1 MMDELEASVLR
12 IRQKCILMSIVLV
25 LSYSAFGCKST
36 SKSKVTTTDA
46 SETVAGEEIPPIV
59 VDGSQKLGFDGQMMT
74 DDEIQKCIS
83 SPETTNTLKS
93 WFGDEYTIASNWFF
107 LINLE
112 TLSVNYYY
120 CQIPV
125 VYDQNVIGLITL
137 LRGDDGS
144 IMTTIAKKPDTVV
157 MGFDGPVP
165 SVIEVLD
172 SLLKSAPNE
181 KYLVAYY
188 GAFAYLLDSN
198 NAFHCLGEN
207 NNLITVTNAKT
218 LYKNL
223 YNEQSTVSGEIL
235 DEK

>member
-1 MMDELEASVLR
+1 MKKQNKR
-12 IRQKCILMSIVLV
+12 ILISMALA
-25 LSYSAFGCKST
+25 LSCFVAGCQSG
-36 SKSKVTTTDA
+36 SKNRVTTTST

-74 DDEIQKCIS
+74 DEEIQNCIS
-83 SPETTNTLKS
+83 SPQTTNTLKA
-93 WFGDEYTIASNWFF
+93 WFEGKYTISSNWYF

-112 TLSVNYYY
+112 TLSVNYNY
-120 CQIPV
+120 CQVPV
-125 VYDQNVIGLITL
+125 VYDQKVIGIITL
-137 LRGDDGS
+137 LRDDDGS
-144 IMTTIAKKPDTVV
+144 IMTTVSKKPDTVV

-188 GAFAYLLDSN
+188 GAFAFLIDSN
-198 NAFHCLGEN
+198 NEVHCLGEN
-207 NNLITVTNAKT
+207 YNLITVTNGES

-223 YNEQSTVSGEIL
+223 FNEQSTVSGEIL
-235 DEK
+235 NEE